1 MLQESAT
8 VKIDWKLTTVP
19 LITAINAVS
28 KPITAV
34 NSEDTLATG
43 TLKCWTETALT
54 CMHISVESIY
64 SHHCFI

>member
-1 MLQESAT
+1 VLQESAT

-34 NSEDTLATG
+34 RMGSDTLTIVA
-43 TLKCWTETALT
+43 
-54 CMHISVESIY
+54 
-64 SHHCFI
+64 